1 MLFDSDHAGDKIFG
15 EVRAPLTVR
24 QEPPDLAI
32 LREALALLHLNWRQ
46 YAHGSR
52 HIFLPVSSNICSHLD
67 SSSTNCSGIS
77 SILRAALRNGC
88 DERTRGELE
97 HSNIAIRGRSSIC
110 IPLQHSGQK
119 RSVTDA
125 LVIRF

>member
-46 YAHGSR
+46 YAHGGST
-52 HIFLPVSSNICSHLD
+52 HL
-67 SSSTNCSGIS
+67 SAGQ
-77 SILRAALRNGC
+77 
-88 DERTRGELE
+88 LE
-97 HSNIAIRGRSSIC
+97 HLFALGFVIDQLQRNIVDLARCVEEWVR
-110 IPLQHSGQK
+110 
-119 RSVTDA
+119 
-125 LVIRF
+125 

>member
-1 MLFDSDHAGDKIFG
+1 MLFDSNHAGDKIFG

-52 HIFLPVSSNICSHLD
+52 HMFLPVSSNLF
-67 SSSTNCSGIS
+67 
-77 SILRAALRNGC
+77 ALGFVIDQLQRNIVDLARC
-88 DERTRGELE
+88 VEEWVR
-97 HSNIAIRGRSSIC
+97 
-110 IPLQHSGQK
+110 
-119 RSVTDA
+119 
-125 LVIRF
+125 